1 MRVLTPMGRIGPPI
15 ALPGHTP
22 GHVIE
27 RKLGHA
33 ASSLDLPIGG
43 GPRRTLV
50 PGAKRQMTE
59 TSSPQGSG
67 SIADDHVFISYT
79 HIDNLPFGPQKQHWI
94 SLLDEE
100 LTTRLKQLVGG
111 EVSVWRDDKLQGND
125 VFAETLKERL
135 ANVQIL
141 ISVCSP
147 RYLKSEWCQRELDAF
162 VQAAQATRGIQVGTK
177 SRLFKVLK
185 TPVPLEDLPAVLEPL
200 LGYEFYEFLPEGDH
214 FLEYLMNPNEADR
227 WKFYMRLE
235 DLAQDVA
242 KLLGELEGQA
252 EVVVPGGATS
262 DRTVYLAMTTPDMS
276 ENRDDLKRELE
287 RRGFEVLPVQALP
300 STVEDVSAAVSRDLS
315 RCSSSIHLLGAGYGS
330 TLEGGN
336 RSITELLLDLAGESA
351 TRGGLRQLIWLPD
364 AVEPSD
370 DEQRKLIER
379 LEATNVGESVE
390 VIRAP
395 LHAFKSH
402 VLETIDRAP
411 ARASTPP
418 DAGSEEPT
426 VYLIYEPSDKKE
438 GDNLRAE
445 LEARGCSVLV
455 PLSEG
460 SEAELREVHQTSM
473 VLSDAVLIYYGRCTE
488 HWVRMRLF
496 DLMKAPGW
504 GRSEP
509 YRATAVWIGAPA
521 TPQKAEL
528 RAGEIL
534 VLTDA
539 EGSPT
544 PAIESFL
551 TLLEEAGPDDR

>member
-1 MRVLTPMGRIGPPI
+1 
-15 ALPGHTP
+15 
-22 GHVIE
+22 
-27 RKLGHA
+27 
-33 ASSLDLPIGG
+33 
-43 GPRRTLV
+43 
-50 PGAKRQMTE
+50 MTE
-59 TSSPQGSG
+59 TSSPQDSD

-94 SLLDEE
+94 SILDEE

-147 RYLKSEWCQRELDAF
+147 RYLKSEWCQRELDEF
-162 VQAAQATRGIQVGTK
+162 VQAAQAARGIQVGSK

-185 TPVPLEDLPAVLEPL
+185 TPVPREDLPPILEPL
-200 LGYEFYEFLPEGDH
+200 LGYEFYEFLSEGDH
-214 FLEYLMNPNEADR
+214 FLEYLMNPNEEDR
-227 WKFYMRLE
+227 WKFYIRLE

-252 EVVVPGGATS
+252 EVVVPGDAAPN
-262 DRTVYLAMTTPDMS
+262 RTVYLAVTTPDMS
-276 ENRDDLKRELE
+276 ESRDDLKRELE
-287 RRGFEVLPVQALP
+287 RRGFEVLPEQALP
-300 STVEDVSAAVSRDLS
+300 STVEEISAAVTRDLS
-315 RCSSSIHLLGAGYGS
+315 RSSSSIHLLGAGYGS
-330 TLEGGN
+330 TVEDDD
-336 RSITELLLDLAGESA
+336 RSITELVLELAGESA
-351 TRGGLRQLIWLPD
+351 KSQDLMQLIWLPD
-364 AVEPSD
+364 GTEPSD
-370 DEQRKLIER
+370 ERQRELIEW
-379 LEATNVGESVE
+379 LETTNVGESVE

-395 LHAFKSH
+395 LHGFKSH
-402 VLETIDRAP
+402 VLEMIAP
-411 ARASTPP
+411 APDRASTPTHA
-418 DAGSEEPT
+418 DSEEPT
-426 VYLIYEPSDKKE
+426 VYLVYEPSDKKE
-438 GDNLRAE
+438 GDSLRAE

-509 YRATAVWIGAPA
+509 YRATAVWIGPPA
-521 TPQKAEL
+521 TPQKADL
-528 RAGEIL
+528 HAGETL
-534 VLTDA
+534 VLTSS
-539 EGSPT
+539 ESSPS

-551 TLLEEAGPDDR
+551 TLLEDAGPDDR